1 MELLPF
7 IVIGTL
13 LALVLVLLARIELM
27 RRSVR
32 EIDEAFHDRLAS
44 DTNTL
49 IDISSR
55 DTRLLRLAADIND
68 QLGLLRAQ
76 RQRFQQGDR
85 ELKEAITNLSHD
97 LRTPLTAISGYLDL
111 LDREEKSDA
120 VRDYLARIRNRTD
133 ALKDLTEELFRY
145 SMFTAEQALKREPV
159 DLVRA
164 LEESLVSFYAAMRA
178 RGIEPRISLP
188 ETPVWRELDGAALGR
203 VFANII
209 GNAVKYS
216 DGDFSVSMGA
226 DGIILFENSANGLDG
241 VSVGRL
247 FDRFFTVQAG
257 RASTGLGL
265 SIAKSLTARMGGTVE
280 AVYDGGRLRIKV
292 TF

>member
-7 IVIGTL
+7 IVVGTL

>member
-7 IVIGTL
+7 IVVGTL

-188 ETPVWRELDGAALGR
+188 ETPVWRELDGVALGR

>member
-111 LDREEKSDA
+111 LDREEMSDA